1 MKSVFIL
8 SFFFGV
14 CKTVFLL
21 KMAHE
26 NKNTT
31 KNTKNQPK
39 KTVCET
45 MNFYS
50 TKLIKPKKFLETQQ
64 NGTTF
69 S

>member
-1 MKSVFIL
+1 M
-8 SFFFGV
+8 
-14 CKTVFLL
+14 FLL
-21 KMAHE
+21 KVAHE

>member
-1 MKSVFIL
+1 MV
-8 SFFFGV
+8 
-14 CKTVFLL
+14 
-21 KMAHE
+21 HE

-39 KTVCET
+39 KTGCET